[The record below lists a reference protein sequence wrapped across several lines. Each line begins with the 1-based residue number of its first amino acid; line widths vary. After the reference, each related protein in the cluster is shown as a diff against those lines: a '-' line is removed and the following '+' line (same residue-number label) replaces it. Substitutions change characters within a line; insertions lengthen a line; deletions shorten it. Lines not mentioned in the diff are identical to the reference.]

1 MLSRSIFRFFALVAT
16 LVLSF
21 AAGAQSYPSKS
32 LRIVVPFGA
41 GGVADL
47 TARTVAQKM
56 SESLGQSVVIDN
68 RPGAGGIVAAE
79 MVAKSEPD
87 GYTLLLMSNAN
98 AVSAGLFKVLPFD
111 PLKDFTPVSLMGTF
125 DLAIVTSASASEYEE
140 RCLQA
145 GADVFIEKSS
155 SPTQIIAAL
164 RSLLITEDESGEE
177 AATTAGPTKLS
188 KRQKQLILML
198 DQGLSN
204 RDIAEK
210 LNISEHTVKVHF
222 WRLFRRLGVNSRT
235 QALHFART
243 NGWLGI

>member
-1 MLSRSIFRFFALVAT
+1 MRDALTMLVHRVKPGLKIIPVPKLN
-16 LVLSF
+16 
-21 AAGAQSYPSKS
+21 
-32 LRIVVPFGA
+32 VVES
-41 GGVADL
+41 
-47 TARTVAQKM
+47 TVEKN
-56 SESLGQSVVIDN
+56 G
-68 RPGAGGIVAAE
+68 AAE
-79 MVAKSEPD
+79 LFCLDLQLPDTLGMSGVQLLKAKFPD
-87 GYTLLLMSNAN
+87 
-98 AVSAGLFKVLPFD
+98 VP
-111 PLKDFTPVSLMGTF
+111 
-125 DLAIVTSASASEYEE
+125 LAIVTSSSASEFEE

-164 RSLLITEDESGEE
+164 RSLLITEEESEEE
-177 AATTAGPTKLS
+177 AANPTAGPTKLS

-210 LNISEHTVKVHF
+210 LDISEHTVKVHF